1 MPDNEMQASLD
12 SFLAKESEFKATT
25 LRNNWANSAGTS
37 PDDFAKQ
44 IALSRATGIPAQSLA
59 ADPEEAQRHAALQGT
74 DFTGL
79 VTTAPKTA
87 NFLLDQKNAGLY
99 RDKTAELSAIEKLM
113 AGASYL
119 GGSALAGLVSVPGA
133 AAKIVESV
141 GSNVLG
147 VVTSDTDAAAAY
159 HDDPEG
165 LKRAQKS
172 PAMILSR
179 VQKLILAAE
188 KEAMARVSPAGKARY
203 DALEYDTLEE
213 DKSAW
218 RSGVKIASDA
228 LRSLPSSAALA
239 LTYVFTKG
247 AATKGEAAAI
257 AAGVGAKAE
266 AAALATGVTAAVA
279 KQVGQKAVQKAGV
292 AAATDMAVKFG
303 ATSEGVLGYAQQAMH
318 TQQDIEGVSLDKL
331 KKSPEFQKLLDQG
344 YDENV
349 ARIFTAARAGEQ
361 AGVGAGFVDA
371 ITNAIGGKFLGKLI
385 GEGGALLPRIAKGG
399 LNEALTETV
408 QSGGEQLFENIAKQ
422 ANANPDQDLTENIL
436 KSMLQGLAVGGFT
449 GGSFSGILGRAAH
462 DDAVEE
468 DAQHLTDLFAAAAQV
483 HDRDPETFKQFF
495 QTIAPDATVLID
507 PDKLQEVLLQVGID
521 PAKLP
526 SFIEQANTSQ
536 AGAGIEIPVHELI
549 AAFTGTGAEAALIPH
564 VRFGADMP
572 TLAESREAGTKA
584 AEFFQKEADRILEE
598 QSRNEEFV
606 AGAKAV
612 QDDIKAQLDSLG
624 RFGPQ
629 ATSGYAALTGAF
641 YTTMASQLGV
651 TPLQLRD
658 GWTDAQGVAHRGYK
672 LSIGGTQNPA
682 TAQSLNQLEPATRD
696 TFTGAGIPNLLKTD
710 NWTILTAENP
720 NAKQLS
726 DEENLARNA
735 ELQQYLTA
743 QGYEFT
749 PVKGHYGHPEN
760 SFVVTGISPEQAQA
774 LAKQFEQESVLTRHG
789 LVYQDGSITP
799 SNGLTVHPSQPED
812 FYTTLPDGT
821 HFTVGLDFEGPRQQ
835 LSDVLNQVSPEQ
847 ARQTNVPVELPTSQ
861 EFADAVAGT
870 PGAQITKDGL
880 LIDLVR
886 YQKQEQEGAQ
896 AIRTGVFYLPTGA
909 ATAKHYKKKG
919 TMASGNEY
927 GGAEEFKGETL
938 VRRPLFVKGAT
949 GGKAPEVAYDT
960 LKGKKA
966 YDAMRTDVLHAVVG
980 WGVVEA
986 QKIENVEEMLTRYG
1000 AEPGLA
1006 AEIVRNSRKG
1016 NLLPYAVQENIVAHA
1031 VRAAGYDAVVGYS
1044 KGKAGLN
1051 ISEVFDVR
1059 EQTFP
1064 ARGME
1069 SDIHDAYLNQTARDF
1084 QTVTPAQIDAIR
1096 KEVAWTETGTE
1107 NGFPVWKNAQVALTS
1122 PVDVTEGHDVFY
1134 KPLGNERAVKYEIQ
1148 DANGRSVGYTVLE
1161 LADGWPTLLLDIEVA
1176 ETERGKR
1183 YAEQTVAAIANDAG
1197 ELGIWHI
1204 VPSARSWWERIG
1216 AAPVDEHNGTIDF
1229 NGYADARASRE
1240 NAQGLGGVE
1249 FNQSQSSRR
1258 PTTKRAPEDHLGEAP
1273 LTVDYSKIEPDKNVQ
1288 NMALVSKYPGLRF
1301 KARDAA
1307 KRVEEFIQHVTSNL
1321 LWLHDQIP
1329 AEIRQRSKLWYDG
1342 ARQITD
1348 RWAVK
1353 YDKSDAQIA
1362 AVLAVYSPQKD
1373 WFMNVSLAERT
1384 LDIVK
1389 DQQNFAWDD
1398 KMSAV
1403 ADVILAK
1410 EQYALLRSAI
1420 EGKTLGQL
1428 TDKLEQAAWIR
1439 TYDEA
1444 NDNRG
1449 HRIVTPEGGFSGYA
1463 TTVKGV
1469 ETKTGWGSFPTI
1481 IKALYILEDGSAK
1494 TIDAALGGE
1503 HKVRS
1508 FYNNIFHP
1516 NSDLGFV
1523 TIDTHAV
1530 AAGLLRPLS
1539 GNDTEVSHNF
1549 GSGGVAQSATTGM
1562 SGTYP
1567 YYQEA
1572 YRRAAEARGLL
1583 PREMQ
1588 SITWEAV
1595 RELYTM
1601 GFKHDKVKLAALDTL
1616 WSEYEKGKRSLDDV
1630 RAQVLKLA
1638 GGIERPAWIGRDPGL
1653 SEKGWASTYTSEL
1666 LGRSAPGRDGAATR
1680 GAGSRAAGA
1689 VQDVLNQ
1696 TNASKPGAVAG
1707 GVVGVH
1713 FSREKRGMLSSGAF
1727 GTGLTGAERERLQ
1740 SSNDDRIKQRIAFYV
1755 SNGKGVFPEAGVG
1768 GAAHVATL
1776 TNLYDAD
1783 ADALKLFRSNQRD
1796 PNAAESAVLD
1806 AGFDGYLRRDSF
1818 TNQGTVVMLGARSV
1832 SAPHVGGLAE
1842 ANAQTAVPPP
1852 AEIPALKAAAI
1863 ALANDKT
1870 LPGGALTP
1878 AKWKEKLEARDPQ
1891 LAASIDFGMFKAD
1904 EPIYKDQLSGA
1915 LWQQAASLDL
1925 FAAKNGDKLGSFNP
1939 NTLDLRLLAD
1949 ANLST
1954 FLHETGHFFLTVYA
1968 DLASQPDAPE
1978 AITKGMAEI
1987 LKQFGVADVAA
1998 WQAMPLELQRP
2009 YHEQFAESFEQYL
2022 FTGKAPSLE
2031 LQPLFQ
2037 RFASWLTR
2045 VYVSIKDFIA
2055 GHEGAKLNPEL
2066 AAVFDRML
2074 ATENEIAAANAARGF
2089 VALFKDATE
2098 AGMSDKDFAAYT
2110 ALSGDQKTDAE
2121 EMLRTRGLR
2130 DMKWLENRRNKV
2142 IAELQAD
2149 AKERRDA
2156 VLKEVSEEVAAT
2168 PLRKAM
2174 RWLKHGKMTG
2184 ADGVEIQA
2192 PGGNKLQI
2200 SELEEMFPEGALV
2213 APPDWKKLG
2222 YGQYGMLAAEGLSPD
2237 LVAEMFG
2244 ITSGQELVSQLLG
2257 ATKFADEVN
2266 ALTDQHMLEQYG
2278 DLSSPD
2284 AISRAADEAIHNDAR
2299 TRMVATELSAL
2310 AKNVGA
2316 PSVLMKAARE
2326 YARQI
2331 VETKSSK
2338 TLKPWSFAAAETRAG
2353 KAALEA
2359 LRKGD
2364 REKAAGEKR
2373 TELVNHVAAKEAYA
2387 AEKEIRKIVDR
2398 LKAIVAYKD
2407 DSSSVKT
2414 RDADIVNAVRAIL
2427 ADFGIGTKGKTAR
2440 EYLAVV
2446 QANNPDLAAVLSD
2459 TIDAVTAEAKAWQEL
2474 PLSKLRGLS
2483 EEINGLWFLAK
2494 RSKQVEIDGKLIPM
2508 REAQDAIH
2516 ERLVEIGIPDHVP
2529 GEGSAVTAAEKRG
2542 ILFDRFVG
2550 ALRRVESWAGAKDGA
2565 LTGPFRKFMWNP
2577 VRDAAN
2583 AYRADKVKY
2592 LKAYRDLLKP
2602 IAPTLTRQTIDAPE
2616 LGYVFGKDESGM
2628 GKAEL
2633 LHAILHT
2640 GNESNK
2646 RKLLLGR
2653 GWATELMDKSL
2664 DTSKWDAFIERME
2677 NEGKITKADYDF
2689 AQGVWDLMEG
2699 MKPLAQKAHRDVF
2712 GRYFSEVSADT
2723 LKTRFGDYR
2732 GGYVPALTDPLIVR
2746 DADLRA
2752 LAETE
2757 NSNMAFAF
2765 PATTKGFTK
2774 SRVESY
2780 AKPLK
2785 LDLRALSQHIDKVLL
2800 FSHMT
2805 RPVNDVRRM
2814 MSGKAV
2820 AQALGRVDPQAYNTL
2835 IIPWLNRAAKQVV
2848 ETQTPGR
2855 EGLGRFWSVVRGRA
2869 GMAAMFGNLANAAQQ
2884 VTGLSLA
2891 AVRVRPA
2898 LLLDAMTKYALSPSA
2913 LAEQITGKS
2922 SYMATRL
2929 ENEVSMMSDQVN
2941 DILLNPTI
2949 YENAKNWTN
2958 RHAYFLQSAVDSVI
2972 SPVVWLGGYNQA
2984 IEAGMSEADAI
2995 RAGDSAVR
3003 ETQGSTAPED
3013 IASFESGTA
3022 FYRMFVQFAGYFNM
3036 NANLLGTEYVKLTR
3050 DIGLRAGVGR
3060 GLYLLVL
3067 GFLAPAI
3074 VGELIMQIFKGGPE
3088 DDDKDGEYLDDW
3100 LMTLFAYAPARYL
3113 TAMVPGFGQ
3122 VINAAANTL
3131 NNKPYD
3137 DRISTA
3143 PAISMVESAVKAPL
3157 SVYKAI
3163 AEDGKPSR
3171 AIKDVATLISM
3182 AVGVPASAAARP
3194 ISYLSDVAGDRVAPT
3209 GPVDLVRGTITGVAT
3224 PESKQ

>member
-1 MPDNEMQASLD
+1 MNEYVDLLAQVRQGAGAGPTTTTTTTPPEPPALPVDDEPARLLQQVRNPAPPRAAVEAALYEASFSKPDHEAQLRDVSKKLQTYFGDTTPPAVLDLQAAQRRVRVAEQDHATRASPLTSAFLSNAENARIAADDAQTLAKIEKVMGAVGTGLKAVKTGLLFDAQAAFFGGVAAPLEVGEQALKAVGVPDWLANSDLARLARGWSERSKRGGAAQGVPEGEGTLEKGTIAGFRSLGTNLLTLPLGVLKGPEFATRAAA
-12 SFLAKESEFKATT
+12 FLAGGASYVDARDTGASPLTAFNLATHDAAAEYATERLGMKA
-25 LRNNWANSAGTS
+25 LFDQPAFRNAFVKQA
-37 PDDFAKQ
+37 AKFTALEMGGEQ
-44 IALSRATGIPAQSLA
+44 IATIWQ
-59 ADPEEAQRHAALQGT
+59 
-74 DFTGL
+74 DFNKWTVL
-79 VTTAPKTA
+79 NP
-87 NFLLDQKNAGLY
+87 
-99 RDKTAELSAIEKLM
+99 DKTAAEFIAER
-113 AGASYL
+113 
-119 GGSALAGLVSVPGA
+119 PEA
-133 AAKIVESV
+133 AAQTAIATLVGAGGQVALVKSFEAVLRNES
-141 GSNVLG
+141 
-147 VVTSDTDAAAAY
+147 TAAQAEASAGRMT
-159 HDDPEG
+159 E
-165 LKRAQKS
+165 LFA
-172 PAMILSR
+172 
-179 VQKLILAAE
+179 LAAE
-188 KEAMARVSPAGKARY
+188 SLTGQRSP
-203 DALEYDTLEE
+203 DT
-213 DKSAW
+213 
-218 RSGVKIASDA
+218 
-228 LRSLPSSAALA
+228 
-239 LTYVFTKG
+239 
-247 AATKGEAAAI
+247 
-257 AAGVGAKAE
+257 
-266 AAALATGVTAAVA
+266 
-279 KQVGQKAVQKAGV
+279 
-292 AAATDMAVKFG
+292 
-303 ATSEGVLGYAQQAMH
+303 
-318 TQQDIEGVSLDKL
+318 
-331 KKSPEFQKLLDQG
+331 
-344 YDENV
+344 
-349 ARIFTAARAGEQ
+349 
-361 AGVGAGFVDA
+361 
-371 ITNAIGGKFLGKLI
+371 
-385 GEGGALLPRIAKGG
+385 
-399 LNEALTETV
+399 
-408 QSGGEQLFENIAKQ
+408 FE
-422 ANANPDQDLTENIL
+422 
-436 KSMLQGLAVGGFT
+436 
-449 GGSFSGILGRAAH
+449 
-462 DDAVEE
+462 
-468 DAQHLTDLFAAAAQV
+468 
-483 HDRDPETFKQFF
+483 QFF

-507 PDKLQEVLLQVGID
+507 PDKLQEVLLQADID

-658 GWTDAQGVAHRGYK
+658 GWTDAQGVARRGYK
-672 LSIGGTQNPA
+672 LTIGGEQNA
-682 TAQSLNQLEPATRD
+682 NTAQSLNQLQPATQE
-696 TFTGAGIPNLLKTD
+696 TFTKAGIPNLLKTD

-726 DEENLARNA
+726 PEENATRNA

-743 QGYEFT
+743 QGYDFT
-749 PVKGHYGHPEN
+749 PVKGHYGQPEN

-774 LAKQFEQESVLTRHG
+774 LAKKFEQESVLTRHG

-835 LSDVLNQVSPEQ
+835 LSDVLNQS
-847 ARQTNVPVELPTSQ
+847 
-861 EFADAVAGT
+861 
-870 PGAQITKDGL
+870 
-880 LIDLVR
+880 
-886 YQKQEQEGAQ
+886 
-896 AIRTGVFYLPTGA
+896 
-909 ATAKHYKKKG
+909 
-919 TMASGNEY
+919 
-927 GGAEEFKGETL
+927 
-938 VRRPLFVKGAT
+938 
-949 GGKAPEVAYDT
+949 
-960 LKGKKA
+960 
-966 YDAMRTDVLHAVVG
+966 
-980 WGVVEA
+980 
-986 QKIENVEEMLTRYG
+986 
-1000 AEPGLA
+1000 
-1006 AEIVRNSRKG
+1006 
-1016 NLLPYAVQENIVAHA
+1016 
-1031 VRAAGYDAVVGYS
+1031 
-1044 KGKAGLN
+1044 
-1051 ISEVFDVR
+1051 
-1059 EQTFP
+1059 
-1064 ARGME
+1064 
-1069 SDIHDAYLNQTARDF
+1069 ARDF

-1134 KPLGNERAVKYEIQ
+1134 KPLGNERAVKYQIQ

-1216 AAPVDEHNGTIDF
+1216 AAPVDAHNGTIDF

-1240 NAQGLGGVE
+1240 NAQGLG
-1249 FNQSQSSRR
+1249 R
-1258 PTTKRAPEDHLGEAP
+1258 
-1273 LTVDYSKIEPDKNVQ
+1273 
-1288 NMALVSKYPGLRF
+1288 
-1301 KARDAA
+1301 
-1307 KRVEEFIQHVTSNL
+1307 
-1321 LWLHDQIP
+1321 
-1329 AEIRQRSKLWYDG
+1329 KLY
-1342 ARQITD
+1342 
-1348 RWAVK
+1348 
-1353 YDKSDAQIA
+1353 
-1362 AVLAVYSPQKD
+1362 
-1373 WFMNVSLAERT
+1373 
-1384 LDIVK
+1384 
-1389 DQQNFAWDD
+1389 
-1398 KMSAV
+1398 
-1403 ADVILAK
+1403 
-1410 EQYALLRSAI
+1410 
-1420 EGKTLGQL
+1420 
-1428 TDKLEQAAWIR
+1428 
-1439 TYDEA
+1439 
-1444 NDNRG
+1444 
-1449 HRIVTPEGGFSGYA
+1449 
-1463 TTVKGV
+1463 
-1469 ETKTGWGSFPTI
+1469 
-1481 IKALYILEDGSAK
+1481 
-1494 TIDAALGGE
+1494 
-1503 HKVRS
+1503 
-1508 FYNNIFHP
+1508 
-1516 NSDLGFV
+1516 
-1523 TIDTHAV
+1523 
-1530 AAGLLRPLS
+1530 
-1539 GNDTEVSHNF
+1539 
-1549 GSGGVAQSATTGM
+1549 QSA
-1562 SGTYP
+1562 
-1567 YYQEA
+1567 E
-1572 YRRAAEARGLL
+1572 
-1583 PREMQ
+1583 
-1588 SITWEAV
+1588 V
-1595 RELYTM
+1595 
-1601 GFKHDKVKLAALDTL
+1601 
-1616 WSEYEKGKRSLDDV
+1616 
-1630 RAQVLKLA
+1630 
-1638 GGIERPAWIGRDPGL
+1638 
-1653 SEKGWASTYTSEL
+1653 
-1666 LGRSAPGRDGAATR
+1666 
-1680 GAGSRAAGA
+1680 
-1689 VQDVLNQ
+1689 
-1696 TNASKPGAVAG
+1696 SKPGAVAG
-1707 GVVGVH
+1707 PVVGVH

-1740 SSNDDRIKQRIAFYV
+1740 NSNDDRIKQRIAFYV
-1755 SNGKGVFPEAGVG
+1755 SNGQGVFPEAGVG

-1783 ADALKLFRSNQRD
+1783 ADALKLWRNNPRD
-1796 PNAAESAVLD
+1796 ANAAESAVVD
-1806 AGFDGYLRRDSF
+1806 AGFDGYLQRNNF
-1818 TNQGTVVMLGARSV
+1818 NNQGTVVLLGARSV

-1842 ANAQTAVPPP
+1842 ANAQTAAPPP

-1891 LAASIDFGMFKAD
+1891 LAAQIDFGMFKAD

-1915 LWQQAASLDL
+1915 LWQEADQWYYSQLRRSVEQAPAKIFATGASIKQWLLSNTGKLGIKKDEIEWTGITDWLDAQPKASKDDVLAFLDQGGVKVEEVMLGTPPGEPTVALEDGKWVVRGGSGKIFGKYSSEEDAVLAAPRAFEHSRSPTKFAQYVLPGGEKYRELLLTLPAAAVDTTGWTAKEDAGDFASGPTWAVRDARGRWVLGVPRENVATAAEAISHAAGRERKNPSNFQSSHFDQPNILTHIRFNERTDAEGNRVFFVEEIQADKGQRWRALKDRIAKGEASEAERAEFAGIDAMPFNETKAWTALAMKRVIAYAAENGFDKVAWTTGEQQAARYDLSKQISRIEYADNGNGRYHLGAFGLDGQIAINETMDASKLEDTVGKEITKKIVGGEGTEEGAKQSGHKVLSGLDLKVGGEGMKGFYDQIVPQVARDVLKKLGGGPLETVSVPRKGRQGKSMRAEDVARQKTEGTLTEQPGFPITDSMRATVAQGLPL

-1968 DLASQPDAPE
+1968 DLASQPDAPAE
-1978 AITKGMAEI
+1978 LTKGMAEI

-2110 ALSGDQKTDAE
+2110 ALSVDQKTDAE

-2156 VLKEVSEEVAAT
+2156 VLKEVSDEVAAT

-2174 RWLKHGKMTG
+2174 RWLKRGEMTG
-2184 ADGVEIQA
+2184 ADGAEIKA

-2244 ITSGQELVSQLLG
+2244 IPSGQELVSQLLG

-2266 ALTDQHMLEQYG
+2266 ALTDQRMLEQYG
-2278 DLSSPD
+2278 DLSSQD

-2387 AEKEIRKIVDR
+2387 AEKEIKKIVDR

-2427 ADFGIGTKGKTAR
+2427 ADFGIGTKGKAAR

-2483 EEINGLWFLAK
+2483 EEVNGLWFLAK

-2508 REAQDAIH
+2508 REAQDELHA
-2516 ERLVEIGIPDHVP
+2516 RLVEIGIPDHVP

-2550 ALRRVESWAGAKDGA
+2550 ALRRVESWAGAKDGT

-2577 VRDAAN
+2577 VRDAAD

-2592 LKAYRDLLKP
+2592 LKAYRDLLAP
-2602 IAPTLTRQTIDAPE
+2602 IAPTLTRQTISAPE
-2616 LGYVFGKDESGM
+2616 LDYVFGKDESGL

-2653 GWATELMDKSL
+2653 GWATEQMDKSL

-2712 GRYFSEVSADT
+2712 GRYFSEVSADA
-2723 LKTRFGDYR
+2723 LVTRFGTYR

-2746 DADLRA
+2746 DADLRV

-2869 GMAAMFGNLANAAQQ
+2869 GMAAMFGNLANAVQQ

-2898 LLLDAMTKYALSPSA
+2898 LLLDAMAKYAMSPA
-2913 LAEQITGKS
+2913 TFAEQVTGKS

-2929 ENEVSMMSDQVN
+2929 ENEVSMMSDQIN

-2949 YENAKNWTN
+2949 YENAKNWTSH
-2958 RHAYFLQSAVDSVI
+2958 HAYFLQSAVDSVI

-3050 DIGLRAGVGR
+3050 DIGLRAGAGR

-3074 VGELIMQIFKGGPE
+3074 VGELIMQAFKGGPD
-3088 DDDKDGEYLDDW
+3088 DDDKDGEYMDDW

-3143 PAISMVESAVKAPL
+3143 PAISMIESAVKAPL

-3182 AVGVPASAAARP
+3182 TVGVPASAAARP

-3224 PESKQ
+3224 PASKQ

>member
-1 MPDNEMQASLD
+1 MQASLD
-12 SFLAKESEFKATT
+12 KFPFSINEYESD
-25 LRNNWANSAGTS
+25 R
-37 PDDFAKQ
+37 
-44 IALSRATGIPAQSLA
+44 SRKTGFRSSHFEQPNILTHIRFN
-59 ADPEEAQRHAALQGT
+59 ER
-74 DFTGL
+74 
-79 VTTAPKTA
+79 
-87 NFLLDQKNAGLY
+87 
-99 RDKTAELSAIEKLM
+99 
-113 AGASYL
+113 
-119 GGSALAGLVSVPGA
+119 
-133 AAKIVESV
+133 
-141 GSNVLG
+141 
-147 VVTSDTDAAAAY
+147 TDA
-159 HDDPEG
+159 EG
-165 LKRAQKS
+165 NRVFFVEEIQADKGQRWRALK
-172 PAMILSR
+172 
-179 VQKLILAAE
+179 
-188 KEAMARVSPAGKARY
+188 
-203 DALEYDTLEE
+203 D
-213 DKSAW
+213 
-218 RSGVKIASDA
+218 
-228 LRSLPSSAALA
+228 
-239 LTYVFTKG
+239 
-247 AATKGEAAAI
+247 
-257 AAGVGAKAE
+257 
-266 AAALATGVTAAVA
+266 
-279 KQVGQKAVQKAGV
+279 
-292 AAATDMAVKFG
+292 
-303 ATSEGVLGYAQQAMH
+303 
-318 TQQDIEGVSLDKL
+318 
-331 KKSPEFQKLLDQG
+331 
-344 YDENV
+344 
-349 ARIFTAARAGEQ
+349 
-361 AGVGAGFVDA
+361 
-371 ITNAIGGKFLGKLI
+371 
-385 GEGGALLPRIAKGG
+385 RIAKG
-399 LNEALTETV
+399 EASEA
-408 QSGGEQLFENIAKQ
+408 E
-422 ANANPDQDLTENIL
+422 
-436 KSMLQGLAVGGFT
+436 
-449 GGSFSGILGRAAH
+449 RA
-462 DDAVEE
+462 E
-468 DAQHLTDLFAAAAQV
+468 FA
-483 HDRDPETFKQFF
+483 
-495 QTIAPDATVLID
+495 
-507 PDKLQEVLLQVGID
+507 GID
-521 PAKLP
+521 A
-526 SFIEQANTSQ
+526 
-536 AGAGIEIPVHELI
+536 
-549 AAFTGTGAEAALIPH
+549 
-564 VRFGADMP
+564 MP
-572 TLAESREAGTKA
+572 FNETKA
-584 AEFFQKEADRILEE
+584 WTALAMKRVIA
-598 QSRNEEFV
+598 
-606 AGAKAV
+606 
-612 QDDIKAQLDSLG
+612 
-624 RFGPQ
+624 
-629 ATSGYAALTGAF
+629 YAA
-641 YTTMASQLGV
+641 
-651 TPLQLRD
+651 
-658 GWTDAQGVAHRGYK
+658 
-672 LSIGGTQNPA
+672 
-682 TAQSLNQLEPATRD
+682 
-696 TFTGAGIPNLLKTD
+696 
-710 NWTILTAENP
+710 EN
-720 NAKQLS
+720 
-726 DEENLARNA
+726 
-735 ELQQYLTA
+735 
-743 QGYEFT
+743 G
-749 PVKGHYGHPEN
+749 
-760 SFVVTGISPEQAQA
+760 
-774 LAKQFEQESVLTRHG
+774 
-789 LVYQDGSITP
+789 
-799 SNGLTVHPSQPED
+799 
-812 FYTTLPDGT
+812 
-821 HFTVGLDFEGPRQQ
+821 
-835 LSDVLNQVSPEQ
+835 
-847 ARQTNVPVELPTSQ
+847 
-861 EFADAVAGT
+861 
-870 PGAQITKDGL
+870 
-880 LIDLVR
+880 
-886 YQKQEQEGAQ
+886 
-896 AIRTGVFYLPTGA
+896 
-909 ATAKHYKKKG
+909 
-919 TMASGNEY
+919 
-927 GGAEEFKGETL
+927 
-938 VRRPLFVKGAT
+938 
-949 GGKAPEVAYDT
+949 
-960 LKGKKA
+960 
-966 YDAMRTDVLHAVVG
+966 
-980 WGVVEA
+980 
-986 QKIENVEEMLTRYG
+986 
-1000 AEPGLA
+1000 
-1006 AEIVRNSRKG
+1006 
-1016 NLLPYAVQENIVAHA
+1016 
-1031 VRAAGYDAVVGYS
+1031 
-1044 KGKAGLN
+1044 
-1051 ISEVFDVR
+1051 FD
-1059 EQTFP
+1059 
-1064 ARGME
+1064 
-1069 SDIHDAYLNQTARDF
+1069 
-1084 QTVTPAQIDAIR
+1084 
-1096 KEVAWTETGTE
+1096 KVAWTTGEQQADRYDLSKTLKKVTAMTSDGGKTFNIRGTDLE
-1107 NGFPVWKNAQVALTS
+1107 GQGHDFGTHPVGKLEDVVGKDLASKIAEQKTPNDVYAGNDLKVGGEGMKGFYDQIVPQVAR
-1122 PVDVTEGHDVFY
+1122 DVL
-1134 KPLGNERAVKYEIQ
+1134 KKLGGGQIGSTRIN
-1148 DANGRSVGYTVLE
+1148 VGLPI
-1161 LADGWPTLLLDIEVA
+1161 ADPAMARLRDQSKE
-1176 ETERGKR
+1176 
-1183 YAEQTVAAIANDAG
+1183 AAT
-1197 ELGIWHI
+1197 
-1204 VPSARSWWERIG
+1204 VPSFAITSEM
-1216 AAPVDEHNGTIDF
+1216 
-1229 NGYADARASRE
+1229 RATV
-1240 NAQGLGGVE
+1240 AQGL
-1249 FNQSQSSRR
+1249 
-1258 PTTKRAPEDHLGEAP
+1258 P
-1273 LTVDYSKIEPDKNVQ
+1273 
-1288 NMALVSKYPGLRF
+1288 
-1301 KARDAA
+1301 
-1307 KRVEEFIQHVTSNL
+1307 
-1321 LWLHDQIP
+1321 
-1329 AEIRQRSKLWYDG
+1329 
-1342 ARQITD
+1342 
-1348 RWAVK
+1348 
-1353 YDKSDAQIA
+1353 
-1362 AVLAVYSPQKD
+1362 
-1373 WFMNVSLAERT
+1373 
-1384 LDIVK
+1384 
-1389 DQQNFAWDD
+1389 
-1398 KMSAV
+1398 
-1403 ADVILAK
+1403 
-1410 EQYALLRSAI
+1410 
-1420 EGKTLGQL
+1420 
-1428 TDKLEQAAWIR
+1428 
-1439 TYDEA
+1439 
-1444 NDNRG
+1444 
-1449 HRIVTPEGGFSGYA
+1449 
-1463 TTVKGV
+1463 
-1469 ETKTGWGSFPTI
+1469 
-1481 IKALYILEDGSAK
+1481 
-1494 TIDAALGGE
+1494 
-1503 HKVRS
+1503 
-1508 FYNNIFHP
+1508 
-1516 NSDLGFV
+1516 
-1523 TIDTHAV
+1523 
-1530 AAGLLRPLS
+1530 
-1539 GNDTEVSHNF
+1539 
-1549 GSGGVAQSATTGM
+1549 
-1562 SGTYP
+1562 
-1567 YYQEA
+1567 
-1572 YRRAAEARGLL
+1572 
-1583 PREMQ
+1583 
-1588 SITWEAV
+1588 
-1595 RELYTM
+1595 
-1601 GFKHDKVKLAALDTL
+1601 
-1616 WSEYEKGKRSLDDV
+1616 
-1630 RAQVLKLA
+1630 
-1638 GGIERPAWIGRDPGL
+1638 
-1653 SEKGWASTYTSEL
+1653 
-1666 LGRSAPGRDGAATR
+1666 
-1680 GAGSRAAGA
+1680 
-1689 VQDVLNQ
+1689 
-1696 TNASKPGAVAG
+1696 
-1707 GVVGVH
+1707 
-1713 FSREKRGMLSSGAF
+1713 
-1727 GTGLTGAERERLQ
+1727 
-1740 SSNDDRIKQRIAFYV
+1740 
-1755 SNGKGVFPEAGVG
+1755 
-1768 GAAHVATL
+1768 
-1776 TNLYDAD
+1776 
-1783 ADALKLFRSNQRD
+1783 
-1796 PNAAESAVLD
+1796 
-1806 AGFDGYLRRDSF
+1806 
-1818 TNQGTVVMLGARSV
+1818 
-1832 SAPHVGGLAE
+1832 
-1842 ANAQTAVPPP
+1842 
-1852 AEIPALKAAAI
+1852 
-1863 ALANDKT
+1863 
-1870 LPGGALTP
+1870 
-1878 AKWKEKLEARDPQ
+1878 
-1891 LAASIDFGMFKAD
+1891 
-1904 EPIYKDQLSGA
+1904 
-1915 LWQQAASLDL
+1915 L

-2045 VYVSIKDFIA
+2045 VYVSIKGFIA